1 MSEKLRCAMIGLGGR
16 GQHLLRQTLENP
28 HYEVVA
34 LAEQSP
40 ELLEKAR
47 SMTEL
52 PPDACYTDLE
62 PAMSAAGVEACI
74 INTPPQLHAAHLKAS
89 FAHDLPAFIAK
100 PLTRDLAQAQEVVE
114 LAEAK
119 KLALVVDQQQ
129 RFRPVE
135 KTLAAWIAEE
145 KYGNLGFGTY
155 TYHRNRPEM
164 HNSTDEN
171 PFLWEQGVHCFD
183 SLLAMLGRRAL
194 TVRSYQ
200 MQPSWSRYNGP
211 TVIMGVIEFE
221 GQTVSS
227 PAVPIQFFG
236 SYASRV
242 RAIELRLEF
251 EKAAVQ
257 IEESTPSRLLVASE
271 NGAFEPVDLSGADA
285 RRGEQWN
292 LDNFYRAVREGG
304 RVPNDGRENLR
315 TLAVADAFI
324 RSRRENREVAVVDV
338 G

>member
-1 MSEKLRCAMIGLGGR
+1 MNEKLRCAVIGLGGR
-16 GQHLLRQTLENP
+16 GQHLLRQALKNP

-34 LAEQSP
+34 LAEQNP
-40 ELLEKAR
+40 ELLGKAR
-47 SMTEL
+47 AMTEL
-52 PPDACYTDLE
+52 APDACYADLE
-62 PAMSAAGVEACI
+62 PAMSMPDVEACI

-89 FAHDLPAFIAK
+89 FAHNLPAFIAK
-100 PLTRDLAQAQEVVE
+100 PLTRDLAQAREVVE
-114 LAEAK
+114 IAEAK
-119 KLALVVDQQQ
+119 NLVLLVDQQQ

-135 KTLAAWIAEE
+135 RAVAQWIAEE
-145 KYGNLGFGTY
+145 KYGELGFGTY
-155 TYHRNRPEM
+155 TFHRNRPEM
-164 HNSTDEN
+164 HNSTDED

-194 TVRSYQ
+194 TVRSTQ

-221 GQTVSS
+221 GATPAA

-257 IEESTPSRLLVASE
+257 IEETVPPRLLVAGE
-271 NGAFEPVDLSGADA
+271 DKNFETVDLSHMEE
-285 RRGEQWN
+285 RCGEQWN
-292 LDNFYRAVREGG
+292 LDNFYHAVRKGG

-315 TLAVADAFI
+315 ALAVIDAFI
-324 RSRRENREVAVVDV
+324 RSRRDNREVAVTDV